1 VRGYLSATFESLRYR
16 NYRRYIVG
24 QGVSVI
30 GTWMQKVAQAWLVLE
45 LTDSGTLLGVTA
57 ALQQLPTLLL
67 TPWGGLLADRV
78 DKRKILLCTQTAAAV
93 PALILGILTLSGHVT
108 IWIVFI
114 LAVVL
119 GIIEAIDKPARMTF
133 VSDIV
138 DPKHITNAVTLNNIV
153 QNMGKVVGPALA
165 GIMIATVGLGYSFLA
180 NSASFIAV
188 LSGLWLIRP
197 EFQQKSTRAER
208 SKGQLIEGVRYVR
221 HRRDLFGPLILMTTT
236 GMLAYNWQVVLPLL
250 ARDTFDGDAQVAGL
264 MFTAMGIGAVV
275 GGLAVA
281 GSLKATSGR
290 LVATGLIFALIM
302 IGAALAPTL
311 IFALIMLSALGA
323 ASVSF
328 RALATSLMQ
337 LRAAPAM
344 RGRVVSLLIIATN
357 GTTPIGGPLIGWISQ
372 EYGAR
377 SALILGGVTTALAAG
392 ATFTYMTR
400 KDPSTDDTVKELAV
414 PTFLPG
420 ELSS

>member
-1 VRGYLSATFESLRYR
+1 MRSYLSATFESLRYR

-57 ALQQLPTLLL
+57 ALQQLPTLVL

-221 HRRDLFGPLILMTTT
+221 HRRDLFGPLILMTIT

-400 KDPSTDDTVKELAV
+400 KDSGTDEKVKELAV

>member
-1 VRGYLSATFESLRYR
+1 MRSYLSATFESLRYR

-57 ALQQLPTLLL
+57 ALQQLPTLVL

-221 HRRDLFGPLILMTTT
+221 HRRDLFGPLILMTIT

-400 KDPSTDDTVKELAV
+400 KDPGTDEKVKELAV